1 MKSKSEFKQSIVVF
15 SFQFIGFLII
25 YSAFSTLYGKVI
37 GDNSDIKM
45 LIKRLC
51 ELILYLLF
59 IVFLHIKNKV
69 SFDYKFTFN
78 PVKLIISVAFVFSIF
93 IAYQSSLDILINKY
107 LSLGMDSSE
116 ESGMFKYVMPV
127 IIQTCIT
134 APIAEEVI
142 IRGYLFKILSSKYSL
157 NTAILVSSL
166 FFAVLHFD
174 FFNTIFYVLMGI
186 ALSVVYIK
194 TNSLL
199 NAIIIHS
206 MVNITA
212 VISYYTDFH
221 LNFTNVN
228 LIAFVIS
235 LVIVV
240 ISYFCLQDRSNA

>member
-1 MKSKSEFKQSIVVF
+1 
-15 SFQFIGFLII
+15 
-25 YSAFSTLYGKVI
+25 
-37 GDNSDIKM
+37 
-45 LIKRLC
+45 
-51 ELILYLLF
+51 
-59 IVFLHIKNKV
+59 
-69 SFDYKFTFN
+69 
-78 PVKLIISVAFVFSIF
+78 
-93 IAYQSSLDILINKY
+93 
-107 LSLGMDSSE
+107 
-116 ESGMFKYVMPV
+116 MFKYVMPV

-166 FFAVLHFD
+166 FFAMLHFD

>member
-1 MKSKSEFKQSIVVF
+1 MKSKNEFKQSIVFF

-93 IAYQSSLDILINKY
+93 IAYQCSLDILINKY
-107 LSLGMDSSE
+107 LSLGIGPSE
-116 ESGMFKYVMPV
+116 ESDMFKYVMPV

-142 IRGYLFKILSSKYSL
+142 IRGYLFKILSNKYSL

-199 NAIIIHS
+199 NNIIIHS

-212 VISYYTDFH
+212 VVSYYKDFDF
-221 LNFTNVN
+221 NFTNVN
-228 LIAFVIS
+228 LITFTIS
-235 LVIVV
+235 LVIVI
-240 ISYFCLQDRSNA
+240 ISYFCLQNRSNA